1 MKRTITL
8 KQVGQWS
15 LLIVLAIWGMFAF
28 IILVGEDNPEMP
40 MSLTQFILL
49 KAGALVNISAVGI
62 IAKRCNKR
70 GWLPDLEKLLT
81 EE

>member
-15 LLIVLAIWGMFAF
+15 LLTILIIWGMLAF
-28 IILVGEDNPEMP
+28 IVRAGEDNPEMP
-40 MSLTQFILL
+40 MSRTQFILV
-49 KAGALVNISAVGI
+49 KEGALVNISAVGRR
-62 IAKRCNKR
+62 AKRCNKR

>member
-15 LLIVLAIWGMFAF
+15 LLTILIIWGMLAFIVLA
-28 IILVGEDNPEMP
+28 GEDNPEMP